1 MSSIDRI
8 HATTLSMNDRFTI
21 MQKVGGG
28 VSHRGQQVQR
38 VPAARTASASLRNRS
53 LLNQLEQKHKLNTA
67 MKIKRVRSRP
77 KKHLETIICKSINP
91 HASIEEIIFAVAT
104 KELKLM

>member
-28 VSHRGQQVQR
+28 VTQRSPQVMR
-38 VPAARTASASLRNRS
+38 VPNTNTSLRNRS
-53 LLNQLEQKHKLNTA
+53 LLNQLEQKHKLRTA
-67 MKIKRVRSRP
+67 LQIKRVRSHP
-77 KKHLETIICKSINP
+77 KSIGHTNQL
-91 HASIEEIIFAVAT
+91 VNR
-104 KELKLM
+104 